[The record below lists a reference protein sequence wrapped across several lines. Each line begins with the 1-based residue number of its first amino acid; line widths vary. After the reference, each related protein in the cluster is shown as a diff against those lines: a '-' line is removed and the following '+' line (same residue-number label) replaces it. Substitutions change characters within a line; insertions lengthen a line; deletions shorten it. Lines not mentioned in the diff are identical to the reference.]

1 MKIETK
7 FDKEDQ
13 VFTMYADTIV
23 KATINGIK
31 VIKSNNMCDQ
41 GNIIQYHL
49 QMEKGGYLDR
59 KEHKL
64 FLTKEE
70 LLDSL

>member
-31 VIKSNNMCDQ
+31 VIKSNNMCD
-41 GNIIQYHL
+41 
-49 QMEKGGYLDR
+49 
-59 KEHKL
+59 
-64 FLTKEE
+64 
-70 LLDSL
+70 